1 MTRGLLRKKMIPD
14 LRKSRLRKHLHK
26 KPEPS
31 LKRSRTRAGKLTMRV
46 IKNRI
51 KKITKNNNRIMKN
64 I

>member
-1 MTRGLLRKKMIPD
+1 MTRGLLRKKMNPD

-31 LKRSRTRAGKLTMRV
+31 LRRSRTRAGKLTMRV